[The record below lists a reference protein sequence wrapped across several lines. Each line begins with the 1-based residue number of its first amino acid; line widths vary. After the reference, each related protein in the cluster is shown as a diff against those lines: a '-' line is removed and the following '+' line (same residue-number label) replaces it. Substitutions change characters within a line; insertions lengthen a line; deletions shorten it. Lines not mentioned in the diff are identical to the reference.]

1 MNPMLLKPKHKE
13 ILLNILKKTEIP
25 IEVWAFGSRVN
36 GTAHDA
42 SDLDLVIRTSNLER
56 IPLSILSKIK
66 EDLYESKIPYLV
78 DLFDWARL
86 PESFHRNI
94 LKNYEPIYSSQIED
108 EKLIE
113 YSEEDSGL

>member
-1 MNPMLLKPKHKE
+1 
-13 ILLNILKKTEIP
+13 
-25 IEVWAFGSRVN
+25 
-36 GTAHDA
+36 
-42 SDLDLVIRTSNLER
+42 
-56 IPLSILSKIK
+56 
-66 EDLYESKIPYLV
+66 LYESQIPYLV